1 MRQLAHT
8 EIAMMKSEKP
18 KAKTAALNP
27 LTKSFRAAR
36 NASAPL
42 MAVQTPDQAA
52 TMAALLKELRAEAVP
67 PGFEPG
73 CAFVWDAVRAI
84 RPLDEISKKQMHKF
98 SEPNM
103 MIRPDEA
110 INAAANMPAESIF
123 FVLNAHR
130 HISASESTTA
140 TVQAIWNLRDEFKA
154 NRRTLILLAPNI
166 MLPAELETD
175 TLILDEPLPEKDEI
189 TAIASAIYEAG
200 AQPVPSEETVASI
213 VAATSGLASFPA
225 EQAIAMSMRK
235 NGIDLDTLWERKRQM
250 VEQTRGLSVYRGK
263 DSYADIGGLQNIKQ
277 FTTKVIEG
285 KRKPRVIVFIDE
297 IEKAINPEG
306 DLSGVS
312 KDQLGMLLSFMQD
325 NNATGYI
332 LIGPP
337 GTCKSAFAKATGNE
351 AEVPTVSLDMGGMK
365 GGIVGESEGNIRTAL
380 KVCKAIGGDR
390 LLFIATCNSIGAL
403 PPELRRRFT
412 LGTFFMDLPDAEERA
427 VIWKIYIGK
436 YGLPDKATPADEG
449 WTGAEIRQCC
459 DLAFNLEIPLIE
471 AAGYVVPVAQ
481 SAFEKIERLRNEAS
495 GRYISAGKPG
505 LYTAPAKAEQVAAP
519 ATIKGGRAAVRTN
532 D

>member
-1 MRQLAHT
+1 
-8 EIAMMKSEKP
+8 MKSEQQ
-18 KAKTAALNP
+18 KAKAALNP
-27 LTKSFRAAR
+27 LIKSFRAAR

-42 MAVQTPDQAA
+42 IAVQTPDQAA
-52 TMAALLKELRAEAVP
+52 TMALLLKELRAEPTTA
-67 PGFEPG
+67 GMAEP

-84 RPLDEISKKQMHKF
+84 RPLDEASKAGISCF
-98 SEPNM
+98 SEAPGM
-103 MIRPDEA
+103 MIRADEA
-110 INAAANMPAESIF
+110 INAAGAIPAGSIF
-123 FVLNAHR
+123 FILNAQR
-130 HISASESTTA
+130 QVGPSESMTPQ
-140 TVQAIWNLRDEFKA
+140 VQAIWNLRDEFKA

-166 MLPAELETD
+166 MLPAELGTD
-175 TLILDEPLPEKDEI
+175 TLILDEPLPEKPEI
-189 TAIASAIYEAG
+189 EAIASAIYEAG
-200 AQPVPSEETVASI
+200 EQPKPSDETLSSI
-213 VAATSGLASFPA
+213 VAACSGLASFPA
-225 EQAIAMSMRK
+225 EQAIAMSMRRK
-235 NGIDLDTLWERKRQM
+235 GIDLDTLWERKRQM
-250 VEQTRGLSVYRGK
+250 VEQTRGLSVYRGE
-263 DSYADIGGLQNIKQ
+263 DSYADIGGLENIKD
-277 FTTKVIEG
+277 FTTKVIRG

-325 NNATGYI
+325 NNASGYI

-351 AEVPTVSLDMGGMK
+351 AKVPTVSLDMGGMK

-412 LGTFFMDLPDAEERA
+412 LGTFFMDLPDAIERA
-427 VIWKIYIGK
+427 AIWKIYTGK
-436 YGLPDKATPADEG
+436 YEISNGTLPADEG

-459 DLAFNLEIPLIE
+459 DLAFNLEIPLKE
-471 AAGYVVPVAQ
+471 AASYVVPVAT
-481 SAFEKIERLRNEAS
+481 SAFEKINRLRQEAS

-505 LYTAPAKAEQVAAP
+505 LYVAPERPAEAAAP
-519 ATIKGGRAAVRTN
+519 ATVGGARAKVRTN